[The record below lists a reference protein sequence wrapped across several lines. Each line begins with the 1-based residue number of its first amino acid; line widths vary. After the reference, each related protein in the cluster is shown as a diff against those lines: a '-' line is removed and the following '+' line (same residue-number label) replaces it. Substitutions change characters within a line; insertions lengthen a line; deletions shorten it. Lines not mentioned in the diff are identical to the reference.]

1 MTSEKARTAP
11 AHEGRDPVAGT
22 TLLGVLT
29 EVGFVGA
36 GLACYLVVRWY
47 TLDSTDEAIS
57 NAGDVLRLERL
68 LGLDWEHAIQDATM
82 SVPGL
87 SAFFTL
93 IYVWGYLPAL
103 VGITLWLYVR
113 HRESYV
119 TMRNA
124 LLASGVVGLVVYAVY
139 PCAPPWIGGGHGF
152 TDTVAEGSFASV
164 ARPPGITN
172 HLGAIPSFHVGWVI
186 LAGLVVLRVASSRT
200 LRVLCFLYPALMGYA
215 VISTGNHWVLD
226 IPAGVVL
233 AIVGMLGATLLA
245 PGPPSPTR
253 PSHTAAGAH
262 DMRGPA
268 RRFHLHR

>member
-1 MTSEKARTAP
+1 MTSEKTRTDLT
-11 AHEGRDPVAGT
+11 HEGRDPVAGT

-36 GLACYLVVRWY
+36 GLACYLAVRWY
-47 TLDSTDEAIS
+47 TLGSTDEAIS
-57 NAGDVLRLERL
+57 NTGDLLRLERL

-87 SAFFTL
+87 NTFFTL
-93 IYVWGYLPAL
+93 IYVWGYFPAL
-103 VGITLWLYVR
+103 VAIIVWLYVR

-124 LLASGVVGLVVYAVY
+124 MLASGVVGLVVYALY
-139 PCAPPWIGGGHGF
+139 PCAPPWIGGGDGF
-152 TDTVAEGSFASV
+152 TDTVAEGTFVSV

-186 LAGLVVLRVASSRT
+186 LAGIVVFRAVSSPILRA
-200 LRVLCFLYPALMGYA
+200 LCVLYPALMGYA

-226 IPAGVVL
+226 IPAGAVL
-233 AIVGMLGATLLA
+233 AGVGLLVATRLA
-245 PGPPSPTR
+245 PTPPTPT
-253 PSHTAAGAH
+253 
-262 DMRGPA
+262 
-268 RRFHLHR
+268 